1 MAPMLKLV
9 ELRLPYHRRPPFGC
23 QRCTPARPT
32 ACFSL
37 QWIIR
42 RSDFRVKKIDEE
54 AALEAT
60 LEGRISR
67 KSGILAGLNNGSSII
82 ALGELEK

>member
-1 MAPMLKLV
+1 
-9 ELRLPYHRRPPFGC
+9 
-23 QRCTPARPT
+23 
-32 ACFSL
+32 L